1 MRLTATLGTISK
13 RVTPSR
19 EEGLTLAHSAP
30 EQSTVSTFKD
40 HGRHYA
46 AMTRTGCLFGLIFFI
61 TLVVS
66 MCNGGGTL

>member
-1 MRLTATLGTISK
+1 MLLTTTLGTITN
-13 RVTPSR
+13 RVTR
-19 EEGLTLAHSAP
+19 RADEGLTLAHSAP